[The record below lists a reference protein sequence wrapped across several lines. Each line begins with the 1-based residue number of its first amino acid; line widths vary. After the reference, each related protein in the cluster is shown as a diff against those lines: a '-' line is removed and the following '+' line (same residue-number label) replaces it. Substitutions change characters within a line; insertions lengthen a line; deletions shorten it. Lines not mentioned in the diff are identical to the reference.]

1 MHELNLL
8 VARRGIAPF
17 GIALGIA
24 VTLAACGGEA
34 PSAETGA
41 GTGGLSDGDDTG
53 TDDGDDAD
61 DDGDTGGSS
70 IDLGAADD
78 GVGPPEACEDV
89 PPSPFEIPT
98 DPTCETEPSVG
109 EFTPV
114 IEWTKYEWTEIP
126 GSVSSVTTPVVAQ
139 ITDDNLDGEITNED
153 TPDVIFVTYQNG
165 GVLRAIA
172 GDGSAEVLS
181 VPVSGFSRET
191 TIAAADIDNDG
202 IVEIIGIN
210 SGKRVIALEHDGT
223 EKWISEPLGNHINAY
238 DNGPAI
244 SDMNGDGSPEIIA
257 GRAILDSGGSLI
269 AAGEYG
275 TGSGTGNSSLS
286 LSFAADLD
294 GDGQQEVVVGN
305 ALYRM
310 DGTAIWHTDEPDGWP
325 AVADF
330 DLDGVPEIVVVWN
343 ANVRLQSSIDGSV
356 LWSAPVPGGRGGP
369 PTVADYDGDGL
380 PEIGIAGANA
390 YTVWDSDGTQLW
402 SNPTQDGSSGITGS
416 AVFDFEG
423 DGVSDVVY
431 ADETRLWVYA
441 GHNGAVKLEHEEHS
455 SGTRVEYPIIADV
468 DGDGEVEIAYVNE
481 TFQGKT
487 FRGLTVIG
495 DAEHTWQPGRKI
507 WNQHAY
513 HITNIDD
520 DGGVP
525 AVAAPNWE
533 SFNNFR
539 SGNTG
544 PNDGLKIPGVELFGT
559 DPCTEGCNEGL
570 RRVYF
575 QVGNGGA
582 GELSTDVEVE
592 VVGIGHDGTESVLDT
607 LTFAPPLAAGETT
620 DGLFVDVDPL
630 QVASIRATTAVSELV
645 CNLSV
650 EVVEVDIPECPEWP
664 PPAG

>member
-1 MHELNLL
+1 MRELSLL
-8 VARRGIAPF
+8 AVRRGIAP
-17 GIALGIA
+17 LGICLS
-24 VTLAACGGEA
+24 LAACGGEEP
-34 PSAETGA
+34 PSSTGTES
-41 GTGGLSDGDDTG
+41 GPGLSDGNATTG
-53 TDDGDDAD
+53 DDDGGADD
-61 DDGDTGGSS
+61 DDGDGDDSG
-70 IDLGAADD
+70 IDLGGADD
-78 GVGPPEACEDV
+78 GVGPPEACEDM
-89 PPSPFEIPT
+89 PPAPFEIPT

-109 EFTPV
+109 AFSPV

-139 ITDDNLDGEITNED
+139 ISDDNGDGEISPDD

-165 GVLRAIA
+165 GVLRAVS
-172 GDGSAEVLS
+172 GDGSTEILS

-202 IVEIIGIN
+202 IVEILGIN
-210 SGKRVIALEHDGT
+210 SSKEVIALEHDGT
-223 EKWISEPLGNHINAY
+223 EKWVSAPLGNHINAY

-244 SDMNGDGSPEIIA
+244 SDMNGDGAVEIIA
-257 GRAILDSGGSLI
+257 GRAILDANGSLI

-275 TGSGTGNSSLS
+275 TGSGTGNSSLA
-286 LSFAADLD
+286 LSFAVDVD

-310 DGTAIWHTDEPDGWP
+310 NGTAIWHTDEPDGWP

-343 ANVRLQSSIDGSV
+343 ANVRLQSSVDGSV
-356 LWSAPVPGGRGGP
+356 LWSASIPGGRGGP

-390 YTVWDSDGTQLW
+390 YTVWDSDGTQMW

-441 GHNGAVKLEHEEHS
+441 GHDGTVKLEHEEHS

-481 TFQGKT
+481 TYQAS
-487 FRGLTVIG
+487 FRGLTVMG
-495 DAEHTWQPGRKI
+495 DANHSWQPGRKI

-513 HITNIDD
+513 HITNVND
-520 DGGVP
+520 DGSVP
-525 AVAAPNWE
+525 ANADQNWA

-539 SGNTG
+539 SGHTG

-559 DPCTEGCNEGL
+559 DPCDQGCSDGL

-575 QVGNGGA
+575 QIGNGGA
-582 GELSTDVEVE
+582 GELSTPVDVTVFGVAE
-592 VVGIGHDGTESVLDT
+592 DGTETELDT
-607 LTFAPPLAAGETT
+607 LSFAPPLAAGDTT
-620 DGLFVDVDPL
+620 GGLFVDVDPL
-630 QVASIRATTAVSELV
+630 LNVSVRAEATASELI
-645 CNLSV
+645 CNVTIASV
-650 EVVEVDIPECPEWP
+650 EVAIPECPEWP